1 MIINFYF
8 AELAQLILS
17 LMLDLLQVNAQ
28 IAAALRPW

>member
-1 MIINFYF
+1 MIINFYY

-17 LMLDLLQVNAQ
+17 LLLALLQVNSH